1 MSDAVGQV
9 DVAVSCMER
18 ARRVDP
24 LAPVGDLVALLAS
37 LGRDDDARA
46 WLAKI
51 DSRPG
56 DVPEALAPLT
66 EAERR
71 VALAVSRGLTNKEAA
86 AELFVSVKTIDSHLQ
101 RIYPKLFVRS
111 RGELAVLVNSA
122 LVASGAALG
131 QTTGNPPDARR

>member
-1 MSDAVGQV
+1 M
-9 DVAVSCMER
+9 
-18 ARRVDP
+18 
-24 LAPVGDLVALLAS
+24 
-37 LGRDDDARA
+37 
-46 WLAKI
+46 
-51 DSRPG
+51 
-56 DVPEALAPLT
+56 PEALAPLT

-131 QTTGNPPDARR
+131 QMTGNPPDARR